1 MAAGGGID
9 PIHQFHIAPIV
20 ELKLFG
26 LDLSFTNSTLW
37 MVVVLAVVSAI
48 MVYGSSQRSVVP
60 GRLQSL
66 AEMAYEFVASTM
78 TGVMGKDGLKFFP
91 FVFSLFMFVLA
102 SNLLGLLP
110 GSFTVTSQI
119 IVTAALAL
127 LVISIV
133 VIYGVVKHGTHF
145 FGLFVPSGVPGW
157 LLPFMVLIEA
167 VSFLS
172 RPVSLSLRLFGNML
186 AGHIA
191 LKVFGGFVVALTTG
205 AAAGLFTYAI
215 APLPLLL
222 AVALTALEVLVAVLQ
237 AYVFAILTCVY
248 LNDALHPGH

>member
-1 MAAGGGID
+1 MASGNAID
-9 PIHQFHIAPIV
+9 PMHQFEIAKIA
-20 ELKLFG
+20 EFKLFG
-26 LDLSFTNSTLW
+26 LDLSFTNSSLW
-37 MVVVLAVVSAI
+37 MVIVVAVVSI
-48 MVYGSSQRSVVP
+48 VTLIGTSKRSIVP
-60 GRLQSL
+60 GRLQTL
-66 AEMAYEFVASTM
+66 AEMSYEFVANIL
-78 TGVMGKDGLKFFP
+78 TGVTGKEGMRFFP
-91 FVFSLFMFVLA
+91 LVFSLFMFVLA

-127 LVISIV
+127 LVMSIV
-133 VIYGVVKHGTHF
+133 VIYGVVKHGSHF

-191 LKVFGGFVVALTTG
+191 LKVFGGFVVVLLGSG
-205 AAAGLFTYAI
+205 AAFNYAI

>member
-1 MAAGGGID
+1 M
-9 PIHQFHIAPIV
+9 
-20 ELKLFG
+20 ELKPFG
-26 LDLSFTNSTLW
+26 LNLSFTNTSLW
-37 MVVVLAVVSAI
+37 MVIVVAVVSAI
-48 MVYGSSQRSVVP
+48 MVYGSSQRAVVP

-66 AEMAYEFVASTM
+66 AEKVYEFVASTL
-78 TGVMGKDGLKFFP
+78 TGVMNKEGMKFFP

-119 IVTAALAL
+119 IVTAALAV
-127 LVISIV
+127 LVMSV
-133 VIYGVVKHGTHF
+133 VLIYGIAKHGSHF

-157 LLPFMVLIEA
+157 LLPFVVLIEI
-167 VSFLS
+167 VSFVS

-191 LKVFGGFVVALTTG
+191 LKVFGGFVVVLLGSG
-205 AAAGLFTYAI
+205 AVLNYAI

>member
-20 ELKLFG
+20 ELKPFG
-26 LDLSFTNSTLW
+26 IDLSFTNSTLW
-37 MVVVLAVVSAI
+37 MVIVLAVVSTI
-48 MVYGSSQRSVVP
+48 MIYGSSQRSVVP

-102 SNLLGLLP
+102 SNLLGLIP

-133 VIYGVVKHGTHF
+133 VIYGVVKHGSHF

-191 LKVFGGFVVALTTG
+191 LKVFGGFVVALLGSG
-205 AAAGLFTYAI
+205 AVLSYAI

>member
-1 MAAGGGID
+1 MSND
-9 PIHQFHIAPIV
+9 PIHQFVIQKIVPI
-20 ELKLFG
+20 EIGGMDF
-26 LDLSFTNSTLW
+26 SFTNASLF
-37 MVVVLAVVSAI
+37 MVASAAVAAGFL
-48 MVYGSSQRSVVP
+48 YFATSSRSLIP
-60 GRLQSL
+60 TRAQSV
-66 AEMAYEFVASTM
+66 AEMSYEFVASM
-78 TGVMGKDGLKFFP
+78 LREGAGSHGMKFFP
-91 FVFSLFMFVLA
+91 MVFSLFMFVLA

-119 IVTAALAL
+119 IVTAALAV
-127 LVISIV
+127 LVMSV
-133 VIYGVVKHGTHF
+133 VLIYGIAKHGSHF

-157 LLPFMVLIEA
+157 LLPFVVLIEI
-167 VSFLS
+167 VSFVS

-191 LKVFGGFVVALTTG
+191 LKVFGGFVVVLLGSG
-205 AAAGLFTYAI
+205 AVLNYAI

>member
-9 PIHQFHIAPIV
+9 PIHQFEIKPLVGLHV
-20 ELKLFG
+20 FG
-26 LDLSFTNSTLW
+26 LDLSFTNASLF
-37 MVVVLAVVSAI
+37 MVLVVAVISVI
-48 MVYGSSQRSVVP
+48 MVYGSSQRATVP

-66 AEMAYEFVASTM
+66 AEMTYEFVASTV
-78 TGVMGKDGLKFFP
+78 TGVMGREGMRFFP

-102 SNLLGLLP
+102 ANLLGLMP
-110 GSFTVTSQI
+110 ASFTVTSHI
-119 IVTAALAL
+119 IVTAALAF
-127 LVISIV
+127 LVILV
-133 VIYGVVKHGTHF
+133 VLVYGIMKHGSHF

-167 VSFLS
+167 VSFIS
-172 RPVSLSLRLFGNML
+172 RPISLSLRLFGNML

-191 LKVFGGFVVALTTG
+191 LKVFGGFVVALL
-205 AAAGLFTYAI
+205 AGTSVFGYII

-222 AVALTALEVLVAVLQ
+222 AVALTALEFLVAGLQ

>member
-9 PIHQFHIAPIV
+9 PIHQFEVKPIV
-20 ELKLFG
+20 ALRPLG
-26 LDLSFTNSTLW
+26 LDLSFTNASLF
-37 MVVVLAVVSAI
+37 MVLVVAVISALTI
-48 MVYGSSQRSVVP
+48 YGSSQRATVP

-66 AEMAYEFVASTM
+66 AEVIYEFVASTV
-78 TGVMGKDGLKFFP
+78 TGVMGKDGMRFFP
-91 FVFSLFMFVLA
+91 FVFSLFMFVLFA
-102 SNLLGLLP
+102 NMLGMIP
-110 GSFTVTSQI
+110 GAFTVTSHI
-119 IVTAALAL
+119 VVTAAFAF
-127 LVISIV
+127 LVIGV
-133 VIYGVVKHGTHF
+133 VLVYGVVKHGSHF

-167 VSFLS
+167 VSFVS
-172 RPVSLSLRLFGNML
+172 RPISLSLRLFGNML

-191 LKVFGGFVVALTTG
+191 LKVFGGFVVALL
-205 AAAGLFTYAI
+205 AGGSVFGYVI

-222 AVALTALEVLVAVLQ
+222 AVALTALEFLVAFLQ